1 MTCFN
6 SKKNFEMAEQGST
19 EATKDDS
26 TTQPT
31 DPTEGAGIGD
41 GAKTS
46 PPVSVS
52 NRVMHSMLVL
62 HRAVLNGV
70 DLSRVVYLGISQFM
84 MSNKTESIMW
94 LLRLF
99 TLVST
104 FFFLFPI
111 FGVAEGGH
119 FYQRALLANA
129 LTSACRLHQRLPR
142 FQFSRAYVTQA
153 LLEDSCHY
161 LLYSLIFITSYPIT
175 LCFVPVAVF
184 SLLHATAYTRKIL
197 DIIGPN
203 SIPWVR
209 SFLDKMTTHQQSLFK
224 FIACN
229 EILLMPAAVFML
241 LGGRAHLF
249 LPFFY
254 YRFLT
259 LRYASRRNPY
269 CRTLFYEL
277 RVAIEQ
283 MTTRPSCP
291 SFIRNACHKTIKL
304 ICKLAPGS

>member
-1 MTCFN
+1 
-6 SKKNFEMAEQGST
+6 MADQESHETTQDGIAAN
-19 EATKDDS
+19 ATKAPGVDN
-26 TTQPT
+26 
-31 DPTEGAGIGD
+31 D
-41 GAKTS
+41 GAKASS
-46 PPVSVS
+46 PISV
-52 NRVMHSMLVL
+52 
-62 HRAVLNGV
+62 
-70 DLSRVVYLGISQFM
+70 SQFM
-84 MSNKTESIMW
+84 MSNKAESIMW
-94 LLRLF
+94 LLRVF

-111 FGVAEGGH
+111 FGVAEGGY

-129 LTSACRLHQRLPR
+129 LISVCRLHQRLPR
-142 FQFSRAYVTQA
+142 FQFSRAYITQA

-161 LLYSLIFITSYPIT
+161 FLYSLIFITSYPIT
-175 LCFVPVAVF
+175 LCLVPVAVF
-184 SLLHATAYTRKIL
+184 SLLHATTYNRKIL

-203 SIPWVR
+203 SIPWMR
-209 SFLDKMTTHQQSLFK
+209 SFLDKMTMHQQILFK

-229 EILLMPAAVFML
+229 EILLMAASVFML

-254 YRFLT
+254 YRFMT

-277 RVAIEQ
+277 RVATEQ
-283 MTTRPSCP
+283 LTARPSCP
-291 SFIRNACHKTIKL
+291 TFLQKACHKVIKL

>member
-1 MTCFN
+1 M
-6 SKKNFEMAEQGST
+6 NFEMAEPAST
-19 EATKDDS
+19 DTAEADS
-26 TTQPT
+26 TPQPT
-31 DPTEGAGIGD
+31 DPTGSADVDDG
-41 GAKTS
+41 GAKATA
-46 PPVSVS
+46 PVSV
-52 NRVMHSMLVL
+52 
-62 HRAVLNGV
+62 
-70 DLSRVVYLGISQFM
+70 SQFM

-111 FGVAEGGH
+111 LGVAEGGH

-175 LCFVPVAVF
+175 LCLVPVAVF
-184 SLLHATAYTRKIL
+184 SLLHATAYTRKVL

-203 SIPWVR
+203 SVPWVR

-229 EILLMPAAVFML
+229 EILLMPAAIFML
-241 LGGRAHLF
+241 LGTPNSSLFQYCFKGTDIQLTELNYFRSGFF
-249 LPFFY
+249 LPHDSYIDFTHFF
-254 YRFLT
+254 LP
-259 LRYASRRNPY
+259 L
-269 CRTLFYEL
+269 
-277 RVAIEQ
+277 
-283 MTTRPSCP
+283 
-291 SFIRNACHKTIKL
+291 K
-304 ICKLAPGS
+304 

>member
-1 MTCFN
+1 
-6 SKKNFEMAEQGST
+6 MAEQGST
-19 EATKDDS
+19 DTTKDDS
-26 TTQPT
+26 MTQPIDST
-31 DPTEGAGIGD
+31 DSSGD
-41 GAKTS
+41 GGAKTN
-46 PPVSVS
+46 PPVSV
-52 NRVMHSMLVL
+52 
-62 HRAVLNGV
+62 
-70 DLSRVVYLGISQFM
+70 SQFM

-111 FGVAEGGH
+111 FGVAEGEH

-175 LCFVPVAVF
+175 LCLVPVAVF

-229 EILLMPAAVFML
+229 EILLTPATVFIL

-259 LRYASRRNPY
+259 LR
-269 CRTLFYEL
+269 TLFYEL

-283 MTTRPSCP
+283 MTARPSCP
-291 SFIRNACHKTIKL
+291 ILIRSACHKAIKL

>member
-1 MTCFN
+1 
-6 SKKNFEMAEQGST
+6 MAEQGST
-19 EATKDDS
+19 DKP
-26 TTQPT
+26 TQFT
-31 DPTEGAGIGD
+31 DPSGCPDVDNGGT
-41 GAKTS
+41 KTNR
-46 PPVSVS
+46 PVSVS
-52 NRVMHSMLVL
+52 K
-62 HRAVLNGV
+62 
-70 DLSRVVYLGISQFM
+70 FM
-84 MSNKTESIMW
+84 MSNKIESIMW
-94 LLRLF
+94 LLRIF

-111 FGVAEGGH
+111 LGVAEGGQ

-142 FQFSRAYVTQA
+142 FRFSRAYVTQA

-161 LLYSLIFITSYPIT
+161 LLYSLIFITSHPIT
-175 LCFVPVAVF
+175 LCLVPVAVF

-197 DIIGPN
+197 DIIGP
-203 SIPWVR
+203 SSMPWVR

-224 FIACN
+224 FIAYN

-241 LGGRAHLF
+241 FGGRAHLF

-277 RVAIEQ
+277 RVAMEQ
-283 MTTRPSCP
+283 MTARPSCP
-291 SFIRNACHKTIKL
+291 TFIRSACHKAIKL

>member
-1 MTCFN
+1 MR
-6 SKKNFEMAEQGST
+6 KKAKDEQSIAAQRT
-19 EATKDDS
+19 LRWQNRN
-26 TTQPT
+26 QP
-31 DPTEGAGIGD
+31 
-41 GAKTS
+41 K
-46 PPVSVS
+46 PP
-52 NRVMHSMLVL
+52 RMIVL
-62 HRAVLNGV
+62 HNLLTQMKFLALAMVVLKQAHQFQ
-70 DLSRVVYLGISQFM
+70 SRVV
-84 MSNKTESIMW
+84 
-94 LLRLF
+94 
-99 TLVST
+99 
-104 FFFLFPI
+104 
-111 FGVAEGGH
+111 EGGH

-175 LCFVPVAVF
+175 LCLVPVAVF

-241 LGGRAHLF
+241 LGNDDTAMQQFAAFKLQSERVQFYMVNSNELCHQGQEWEQEVSWAPHRTSFELEHISPF
-249 LPFFY
+249 L
-254 YRFLT
+254 YRLLVT
-259 LRYASRRNPY
+259 ILNSLSN
-269 CRTLFYEL
+269 TIV
-277 RVAIEQ
+277 VA
-283 MTTRPSCP
+283 PS
-291 SFIRNACHKTIKL
+291 A
-304 ICKLAPGS
+304 

>member
-1 MTCFN
+1 
-6 SKKNFEMAEQGST
+6 MAEQGS
-19 EATKDDS
+19 ADNAKADS
-26 TTQPT
+26 TTQSS
-31 DPTEGAGIGD
+31 DPTGSAGVGD
-41 GAKTS
+41 GGNKTTA
-46 PPVSVS
+46 PVSV
-52 NRVMHSMLVL
+52 
-62 HRAVLNGV
+62 
-70 DLSRVVYLGISQFM
+70 SQFM

-111 FGVAEGGH
+111 LGVVESGH

-142 FQFSRAYVTQA
+142 FKFSRAYVTQA

-175 LCFVPVAVF
+175 LCLVPVAVF
-184 SLLHATAYTRKIL
+184 SLLHATAYTRKVL

-259 LRYASRRNPY
+259 LR
-269 CRTLFYEL
+269 TLFYEL

-283 MTTRPSCP
+283 LTARPSCP
-291 SFIRNACHKTIKL
+291 TFIRSACHKAIKL
-304 ICKLAPGS
+304 TWILCQGGVNAWRNLYRPHPAQLQICQQHISITASEPSTVMYPL

>member
-1 MTCFN
+1 
-6 SKKNFEMAEQGST
+6 MAEQGS
-19 EATKDDS
+19 ADNAKADS
-26 TTQPT
+26 TTQST
-31 DPTEGAGIGD
+31 DPTGSAGVGD
-41 GAKTS
+41 GGNKTTA
-46 PPVSVS
+46 PVSV
-52 NRVMHSMLVL
+52 
-62 HRAVLNGV
+62 
-70 DLSRVVYLGISQFM
+70 SQFM

-111 FGVAEGGH
+111 LGVVESGH

-142 FQFSRAYVTQA
+142 FKFSRAYVTQA

-175 LCFVPVAVF
+175 LCLVPVAVF
-184 SLLHATAYTRKIL
+184 SLLHATAYTRKVL

-241 LGGRAHLF
+241 LGACLWCQFDFHCTKLQRSDV
-249 LPFFY
+249 
-254 YRFLT
+254 T
-259 LRYASRRNPY
+259 W
-269 CRTLFYEL
+269 
-277 RVAIEQ
+277 Q
-283 MTTRPSCP
+283 RPG
-291 SFIRNACHKTIKL
+291 SFIPPLLLLSFPDPKVRISKESLLQDIVL
-304 ICKLAPGS
+304 

>member
-1 MTCFN
+1 
-6 SKKNFEMAEQGST
+6 MADQESH
-19 EATKDDS
+19 K
-26 TTQPT
+26 TTQDGVAPNT
-31 DPTEGAGIGD
+31 IKASGFGD
-41 GAKTS
+41 SAKAS
-46 PPVSVS
+46 PS
-52 NRVMHSMLVL
+52 
-62 HRAVLNGV
+62 
-70 DLSRVVYLGISQFM
+70 ISQFM
-84 MSNKTESIMW
+84 MGNKTESIMW
-94 LLRLF
+94 LLRIF
-99 TLVST
+99 TLVSI
-104 FFFLFPI
+104 FFFLFPV
-111 FGVAEGGH
+111 FGVAEGGY

-142 FQFSRAYVTQA
+142 FQFSRASITQA

-175 LCFVPVAVF
+175 LCLVPVAMF
-184 SLLHATAYTRKIL
+184 SLLHATAYSRKIL

-203 SIPWVR
+203 SMLWMR
-209 SFLDKMTTHQQSLFK
+209 SFLDKMTMHQQILFK

-229 EILLMPAAVFML
+229 EILLMPAGVFML
-241 LGGRAHLF
+241 LGGRAHIF

-259 LRYASRRNPY
+259 LRYVSRRNPY

-283 MTTRPSCP
+283 LTARPSCP
-291 SFIRNACHKTIKL
+291 TFLRNACHKAIKV

>member
-1 MTCFN
+1 M
-6 SKKNFEMAEQGST
+6 
-19 EATKDDS
+19 
-26 TTQPT
+26 PRL
-31 DPTEGAGIGD
+31 I
-41 GAKTS
+41 
-46 PPVSVS
+46 VLH
-52 NRVMHSMLVL
+52 NRLTLLEVLVL
-62 HRAVLNGV
+62 AMVVIKQPHQFQ
-70 DLSRVVYLGISQFM
+70 SRVV
-84 MSNKTESIMW
+84 ES
-94 LLRLF
+94 
-99 TLVST
+99 
-104 FFFLFPI
+104 
-111 FGVAEGGH
+111 GH

-142 FQFSRAYVTQA
+142 FKFSRAYVTQA

-175 LCFVPVAVF
+175 LCLVPVAVF
-184 SLLHATAYTRKIL
+184 SLLHATAYTRKVL

-277 RVAIEQ
+277 RVTIEQ
-283 MTTRPSCP
+283 LTTRPSCP
-291 SFIRNACHKTIKL
+291 TFIRSACHKAIKL
-304 ICKLAPGS
+304 TWILCQGGVNAWRNLYKPHPAQLQICQQQIINTASEPSTIMYPL

>member
-1 MTCFN
+1 
-6 SKKNFEMAEQGST
+6 MAEQEST
-19 EATKDDS
+19 EATKDDR

-31 DPTEGAGIGD
+31 DPNEVSGISDG

-46 PPVSVS
+46 PPVSV
-52 NRVMHSMLVL
+52 
-62 HRAVLNGV
+62 
-70 DLSRVVYLGISQFM
+70 SQFM

-111 FGVAEGGH
+111 FGVVEGGH

-175 LCFVPVAVF
+175 LCLVPVAVF

-241 LGGRAHLF
+241 LGNDDTAMQQFAAFKLQSERVQFYMVNSNELCHQGQEWEQEVSWAPHRTSFELEHISPF
-249 LPFFY
+249 L
-254 YRFLT
+254 YRLLVT
-259 LRYASRRNPY
+259 ILNSLSN
-269 CRTLFYEL
+269 TIV
-277 RVAIEQ
+277 VA
-283 MTTRPSCP
+283 PS
-291 SFIRNACHKTIKL
+291 A
-304 ICKLAPGS
+304 